1 MTSKPFNKFRF
12 MQCAIICSVFF
23 ITVTAKAQSWHFGP
37 KLDVNYSNISG
48 NGIKKSFSP
57 GWQIGGFAE
66 IVLTKSWSI
75 QPELLYTWS
84 RYKKG
89 DDFITYYVNSG
100 RSSAGTNINLASV
113 SVPLLL
119 RYNVNKTLSF
129 LAGPQYSYVVWE
141 DESLLKSDHEAF
153 KNYELSANAGVQVN
167 IQNVG
172 FYARFN
178 KGLSDIN
185 DIDERYKWRSN
196 HIQVGVAV
204 KIR

>member
-1 MTSKPFNKFRF
+1 MTSKPFNKLRF
-12 MQCAIICSVFF
+12 IRCAIICSAFF

-48 NGIKKSFSP
+48 NGMKKSFSP
-57 GWQIGGFAE
+57 GWQIGAFAE

-75 QPELLYTWS
+75 QPELLYSWS
-84 RYKKG
+84 RYKKS

-100 RSSAGTNINLASV
+100 RSTAGTNINLASI

-129 LAGPQYSYVVWE
+129 LAGPQYSYLVFD
-141 DESLLKSDHEAF
+141 DEALLKSDRQAF
-153 KNYELSANAGVQVN
+153 KKNEISANAGVQVN
-167 IQNVG
+167 LQSVG

-204 KIR
+204 KLR